1 MWFAAIAGEGRPITS
16 LFAYRLLPILSG
28 RPNTDFRYEQQAP
41 ALCATC
47 ISVCCGSAF
56 SFFSNRPLAT
66 RPGAFSGWLAA
77 DERAILR
84 RFFFLLFFSFWTDPF

>member
-41 ALCATC
+41 AL
-47 ISVCCGSAF
+47 
-56 SFFSNRPLAT
+56 
-66 RPGAFSGWLAA
+66 
-77 DERAILR
+77 
-84 RFFFLLFFSFWTDPF
+84 

>member
-41 ALCATC
+41 ALA
-47 ISVCCGSAF
+47 V
-56 SFFSNRPLAT
+56 
-66 RPGAFSGWLAA
+66 
-77 DERAILR
+77 ILNPTSKSE
-84 RFFFLLFFSFWTDPF
+84 LS